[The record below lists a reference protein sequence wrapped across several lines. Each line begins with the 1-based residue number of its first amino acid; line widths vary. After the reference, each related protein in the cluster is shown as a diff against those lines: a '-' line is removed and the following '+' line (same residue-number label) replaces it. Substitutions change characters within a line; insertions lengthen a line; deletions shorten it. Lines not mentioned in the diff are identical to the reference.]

1 MAKQSIDLGTTPNDG
16 TGSNLRVGGD
26 IINDNFNEVYTTL
39 GDGSDLA
46 FDMTGVSNGQTLVYN
61 SSTSKFEAGT
71 AAGGSFTLRDSSS
84 TTQLISDSDILNV
97 VGSGGITATVSATD
111 TLTIAAG
118 SSIATLT
125 GSQVLTNKTLTSP
138 VLNTGV
144 SGTAILDE
152 DTMSSNS
159 NTQLATQQSIKAY
172 VDTEISGLSS
182 TLTIRDDSST
192 TDNVTIGTDTLSFAG
207 GTGITSVVTDNTV
220 TFNIDSTVATLTGS
234 QVLTNKTINSSSN
247 TLTISGSEATLS
259 NIANGSLTNP
269 SFTLNGV
276 SIALG
281 DTTTISAGTDWQAGK
296 TASFNAAA
304 GEGYFVDTTSNVIT
318 ATLPASPTIG
328 DEISFIDVAA
338 TFDTNNFTV
347 GRNGKPIQGS
357 AADLTVSVEREGFT
371 LVFYDN
377 TQGWVLKD
385 K

>member
-46 FDMTGVSNGQTLVYN
+46 FDITGVSNGQTLVYN

-159 NTQLATQQSIKAY
+159 DTQLATQQSIKAY
-172 VDTEISGLSS
+172 VDA
-182 TLTIRDDSST
+182 
-192 TDNVTIGTDTLSFAG
+192 NAG
-207 GTGITSVVTDNTV
+207 GGISWQTGVVADGSTV
-220 TFNIDSTVATLTGS
+220 TA
-234 QVLTNKTINSSSN
+234 
-247 TLTISGSEATLS
+247 
-259 NIANGSLTNP
+259 
-269 SFTLNGV
+269 
-276 SIALG
+276 
-281 DTTTISAGTDWQAGK
+281 
-296 TASFNAAA
+296 AAA
-304 GEGYFVDTTSNVIT
+304 GEGYFIDTTS
-318 ATLPASPTIG
+318 ATHTLQLPSSPTIG
-328 DEISFIDVAA
+328 DEISIIDVAG
-338 TFDTNNFTV
+338 TFDTNILTV
-347 GRNGKPIQGS
+347 DRNGKPIQGS
-357 AADLTVSVEREGFT
+357 ASDLTVSVERAGFT

>member
-26 IINDNFNEVYTTL
+26 IINDNFNEVYTIL

-46 FDMTGVSNGQTLVYN
+46 FDITGVSNGQTLVYN

-111 TLTIAAG
+111 TLTIAAD

-159 NTQLATQQSIKAY
+159 DTQLATQQSIKAY

-182 TLTIRDDSST
+182 TLTIRDASST

-234 QVLTNKTINSSSN
+234 QVLTNKTISGSSN
-247 TLTISGSEATLS
+247 TLSNIGNSSLS
-259 NIANGSLTNP
+259 NS

-281 DTTTISAGTDWQAGK
+281 DTTTISAGTDWQTGK
-296 TASFNAAA
+296 TSSFNASA

-328 DEISFIDVAA
+328 DEISFVDVAG

-357 AADLTVSVEREGFT
+357 AADLTVSVERAGFT
-371 LVFYDN
+371 LVFYND

>member
-26 IINDNFNEVYTTL
+26 IINDNFNEVYTIL

-46 FDMTGVSNGQTLVYN
+46 FDITGVSNGQTLVYN

-111 TLTIAAG
+111 TLTIAAD

-159 NTQLATQQSIKAY
+159 DTQLATQQSIKAY

-234 QVLTNKTINSSSN
+234 QVLTNKTISGSSN
-247 TLTISGSEATLS
+247 TLSNIGNSSLS
-259 NIANGSLTNP
+259 NS

-281 DTTTISAGTDWQAGK
+281 DTTTISAGTDWQTGK
-296 TASFNAAA
+296 TSSFNASA

-328 DEISFIDVAA
+328 DEISFVDVAG

-357 AADLTVSVEREGFT
+357 AADLTVSVERAGFT
-371 LVFYDN
+371 LVFYND

>member
-1 MAKQSIDLGTTPNDG
+1 MATRSVATSDTLETFRTTFNSLGTE
-16 TGSNLRVGGD
+16 VGD
-26 IINDNFNEVYTTL
+26 LTDLSTANKSSVVAAINEAIGGVNNFTI
-39 GDGSDLA
+39 
-46 FDMTGVSNGQTLVYN
+46 
-61 SSTSKFEAGT
+61 
-71 AAGGSFTLRDSSS
+71 RDSSS
-84 TTQLISDSDILNV
+84 TTQTIIGGDTLNV
-97 VGSGGITATVSATD
+97 IGSGGITATVSATD
-111 TLTIAAG
+111 TLTIAAD
-118 SSIATLT
+118 SSITTLT
-125 GSQVLTNKTLTSP
+125 GSQVLTNKTLTSA
-138 VLNTGV
+138 VLNIGI
-144 SGTAILDE
+144 SGTALLDE
-152 DTMSSNS
+152 DTLSSNS
-159 NTQLATQQSIKAY
+159 ATQVATQQSIKAY
-172 VDTEISGLSS
+172 VDTEIGNLSS

-192 TDNVTIGTDTLSFAG
+192 TDNVTVGTDILSFAG
-207 GTGITSVVTDNTV
+207 GTGITSAVTDNTV
-220 TFNIDSTVATLTGS
+220 TFDIDSTVATLAGS

-281 DTTTISAGTDWQAGK
+281 DTTTISAGTDWQTGK
-296 TASFNAAA
+296 TSSFNAAA

-328 DEISFIDVAA
+328 DEVSFIDVAA

-357 AADLTVSVEREGFT
+357 AADLTVSVERAGFT